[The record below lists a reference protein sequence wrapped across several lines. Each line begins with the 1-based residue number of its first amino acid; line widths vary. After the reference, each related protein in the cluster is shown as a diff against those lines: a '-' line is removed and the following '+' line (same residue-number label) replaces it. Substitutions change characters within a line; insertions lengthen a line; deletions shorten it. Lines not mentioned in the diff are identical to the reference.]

1 MVVYQLFVKYIFS
14 CFYIKSSCNYHCW
27 SGYFILLLSSNPIP
41 MKKFFFLIIVFTYIN
56 FLNAQGDDAS
66 EKLIAQKENVIK
78 ESTIIKIENLGH
90 NINSE
95 LAELRPTISADGN
108 LLFFICENHPYNTK
122 YNSIRNSQ
130 DIWYSERDSNG
141 RWSEAVH
148 MDYPLNTYHYNAVF
162 WISPDNNRIL
172 IRNAFIDGDY
182 AGNGVSMSYRK
193 KNGGW
198 SKPQALQIK
207 NYQKYD
213 RGRQNGATM
222 AHDGQTLLLYMAP
235 QAGSYDNDIFVCFLQ
250 KNGTW
255 SEPKTLG
262 KKINL
267 SKYNEM
273 TPYLAADG
281 VTLYFSSNRPGGLG
295 DNDIWMAKRLDKT
308 WQKWS
313 DPENLGSPINTEDWD
328 AFFTLDAGGE
338 YAYMTTSLSG
348 FGESDI
354 VRVKLLEREKPAPV
368 VLVSG
373 NVYNKKT
380 NQPLSAA
387 LIYETLPDGTIAGNG
402 VSSPEDGAFKMV
414 LPYDKNYSIRATA
427 DHFFAQS
434 ENLNL
439 DSLIK
444 VGYKEIH
451 KDLYLVPIEIGQVV
465 RLNNVFFDFDK
476 WDLRPESFLE
486 LNRVVKLLTE
496 NPNIV
501 IEMSA
506 HTDSYGSDDYNFKL
520 SDNRARSVMEFILAK
535 GIDPSRISS
544 KGYGETKPV
553 ATNDTPE
560 NRQLNRR
567 VEFTIMKN

>member
-1 MVVYQLFVKYIFS
+1 MGKSKPMKKTIF
-14 CFYIKSSCNYHCW
+14 Y
-27 SGYFILLLSSNPIP
+27 LLLSATMHFAI
-41 MKKFFFLIIVFTYIN
+41 
-56 FLNAQGDDAS
+56 AQLSTDTTGTL
-66 EKLIAQKENVIK
+66 KQQKENIITS
-78 ESTIIKIENLGH
+78 STIINIENLGV

-95 LAELRPTISADGN
+95 LPELRPTISADGN
-108 LLFFICENHPYNTK
+108 LLFFICQNHPYNTK

-130 DIWYSERDSNG
+130 DIWYAERDSSG
-141 RWSEAVH
+141 KWGEAMH
-148 MDYPLNTYHYNAVF
+148 MEYPLNTYHYNAVY

-172 IRNAFIDGDY
+172 IRNAFINGDY
-182 AGNGVSMSYRK
+182 AGNGVSMSYKK

-198 SKPQALQIK
+198 SKPEMLRIK
-207 NYQKYD
+207 NFVKLD
-213 RGRQNGATM
+213 RGHQNGATM
-222 AHDGQTLLLYMAP
+222 AHDGQTLLLYMTDKS
-235 QAGSYDNDIFVCFLQ
+235 GSYDNDIYVCFLE
-250 KNGTW
+250 NDGTW
-255 SEPKTLG
+255 TEPKSLG

-267 SKYNEM
+267 PKYNEM

-295 DNDIWMAKRLDKT
+295 DNDIWMSKRLDKT

-313 DPENLGSPINTEDWD
+313 DPLNLGAPINTEDWD

-338 YAYMTTSLSG
+338 YAYMSTSLQSL
-348 FGESDI
+348 GESDI
-354 VRVKLLEREKPAPV
+354 VRIKLLERERPDPV

-380 NQPLSAA
+380 NQPLSAS
-387 LIYETLPDGTIAGNG
+387 LIYETLPDGAEAGNG
-402 VSSPEDGAFKMV
+402 ISSPEDGSFKMV

-427 DHFFAQS
+427 DKFFAVS

-444 VGYKEIH
+444 AGYKEIH

-486 LNRVVKLLTE
+486 LNRVVKMLTE
-496 NPNIV
+496 NPAIE

-506 HTDSYGSDDYNFKL
+506 HTDSRGSDEYNITL
-520 SDNRARSVMEFILAK
+520 SENRARSVMEYILAK
-535 GIDPSRISS
+535 GIGTNRIVSH
-544 KGYGETKPV
+544 GYGETKPV
-553 ATNDTPE
+553 VPNDTDE

-567 VEFTIMKN
+567 VEFKILKN